1 MAIAGDTIT
10 NAVITQLKNAFPT
23 SKRYKERQESN
34 VVRPCFFVQQL
45 LLTQEKRMSQKY
57 TRLYRIKITW
67 LPLLNS
73 ATPRDD
79 CDKMGEAL
87 LGAFRYLSLP
97 WKNVVGRN
105 AEFETVDN
113 ELQFTVEFT
122 IFAQW
127 QEDPGPD
134 MQTLD
139 VETGVKN

>member
-1 MAIAGDTIT
+1 MAITGGYVTD
-10 NAVITQLKNAFPT
+10 AVVTQLKSAFPT
-23 SKRYKERQESN
+23 HKRYKERQESN

-45 LLTQEKRMSQKY
+45 LLDQTKRMSQKY
-57 TRLYRIKITW
+57 ERLYRIKITW
-67 LPLLNS
+67 LPTLDS
-73 ATPRDD
+73 ATPRAD
-79 CDKMGEAL
+79 CDAMGESL
-87 LGAFRYLSLP
+87 MGVFRWLTLP

-127 QEDPGPD
+127 QEDPVPD

-139 VETGVKN
+139 VETGIKN